1 MSISYKYKS
10 FPTTRSEATGNANKY
25 TTHPSEPRPNST
37 EENDDSSVNC
47 IYRNKSVLQ
56 RTNETLMPSAA
67 VRFFCVSHPPPTIVE
82 PRKVNIFKELLNKNA
97 ARSRK
102 HRFAVWWRCWS
113 DGPFAGL
120 RALLR
125 SSKQILINEMLNNK
139 RMAKTSPKTK
149 TTITP
154 SRNAHTFCRVAQE
167 TRLRSGSR
175 SAYCWAEI
183 LWRRLVFFMSCWLGL
198 GADR

>member
-1 MSISYKYKS
+1 
-10 FPTTRSEATGNANKY
+10 
-25 TTHPSEPRPNST
+25 
-37 EENDDSSVNC
+37 
-47 IYRNKSVLQ
+47 
-56 RTNETLMPSAA
+56 MPSAA

-82 PRKVNIFKELLNKNA
+82 PRKVNIFEELLNKNA

-113 DGPFAGL
+113 DGPFAAL

-139 RMAKTSPKTK
+139 RMAKPSPKTK

-154 SRNAHTFCRVAQE
+154 SRNAHSVSILLSGNIVATLGVFYVVLVGIGSGPLKGRQFSAIRVDFICE
-167 TRLRSGSR
+167 
-175 SAYCWAEI
+175 
-183 LWRRLVFFMSCWLGL
+183 WRHLLCLPLNTNWYINWIYYGYAKCFRIWVVCQS
-198 GADR
+198 